1 MDELKGIISQ
11 LDYHRQGIEDMIR
24 LLSEEL
30 PRPSRQQSPSQ
41 RRRANAS
48 SARRVPGAYP
58 VSNSGL
64 SVKSSLLGPTPTE
77 EPCPSTSRA
86 TVGKLLNGYLETLK
100 QTRDDV
106 DMWRRLLRE
115 IADAV

>member
-1 MDELKGIISQ
+1 MDELKEIIAQ
-11 LDYHRQGIEDMIR
+11 LDDHRRGIEDMVR

-30 PRPSRQQSPSQ
+30 PGASRQQSPSQ
-41 RRRANAS
+41 RRKANAS

-64 SVKSSLLGPTPTE
+64 SVKSSLLGPTPTDDQ
-77 EPCPSTSRA
+77 CPLASKA

>member
-1 MDELKGIISQ
+1 MDELKEIIAQ
-11 LDYHRQGIEDMIR
+11 LDDHRRGIEDMIR
-24 LLSEEL
+24 LLSEED
-30 PRPSRQQSPSQ
+30 PRPNQQPSQ

-64 SVKSSLLGPTPTE
+64 SAKSSLLGHTAD
-77 EPCPSTSRA
+77 EPCPSASRA
-86 TVGKLLNGYLETLK
+86 TVGKLLNGYQETLK
-100 QTRDDV
+100 QTRDDM

>member
-1 MDELKGIISQ
+1 
-11 LDYHRQGIEDMIR
+11 MIR

-30 PRPSRQQSPSQ
+30 PAPSREQSPAQ
-41 RRRANAS
+41 RRKANAS

-58 VSNSGL
+58 VSNSGR
-64 SVKSSLLGPTPTE
+64 SVKSSLLGVTE
-77 EPCPSTSRA
+77 EPCPSPSKA